1 MRFDILS
8 PCMSPVFCRFE
19 ICRQSGTGIGKRS
32 MRLEMFAELRDE
44 PGWHPLRRL
53 CLGAMVRRVIRL
65 FSALLMTVFCGV
77 ALAQPS
83 VVTPRVGL
91 LLAGSDANSAEL
103 EAFRKGLSERGIDP
117 DRDVELVVRHSVPG
131 PSPDDDPASE
141 LSKTSASV
149 LIGSSLQEVFALQR
163 VAPHTPI
170 VMVAVGDPVGTG
182 LAESMERPGGLVT
195 GLSDFR
201 ADYAETRLSILSDLL
216 PGRHRF
222 GFLYNPD
229 APTAK
234 ITREA
239 ASRRGIILVPLA
251 ARTPSEID
259 AVLAGADNSSMDA
272 ILVVPFPASFQRRRL
287 IGEWASARNLPVM
300 FGYAEFMDLPD
311 DIGGV
316 ASYGT
321 DLLDLYRRAA
331 GYAAA
336 ILGGANVS
344 ELPIQRPE
352 KGDLVVNLRVARRLG
367 ITIPEA
373 VMRKAD
379 HVMR

>member
-1 MRFDILS
+1 MSGPVRCMIRFLSAIL
-8 PCMSPVFCRFE
+8 V
-19 ICRQSGTGIGKRS
+19 
-32 MRLEMFAELRDE
+32 
-44 PGWHPLRRL
+44 
-53 CLGAMVRRVIRL
+53 
-65 FSALLMTVFCGV
+65 TVFCGA
-77 ALAQPS
+77 ALAQQG
-83 VVTPRVGL
+83 VATPRIGL
-91 LLAGSDANSAEL
+91 LLAGSDANVAEL
-103 EAFRKGLSERGIDP
+103 EAFRKGLSQSGIDP
-117 DRDVELVVRHSVPG
+117 DRDVELIVRYSVPG
-131 PSPDDDPASE
+131 GRPGDDPAAE

-149 LIGSSLQEVFALQR
+149 LIASSLREVLALKR
-163 VAPHTPI
+163 VAPDTPI

-182 LAESMERPGGLVT
+182 LAKSLERPGGLVT

-216 PGRHRF
+216 PGRRRF

-234 ITREA
+234 ITQA
-239 ASRRGIILVPLA
+239 ATLRRGIVLVPLA
-251 ARTPSEID
+251 ARIPGEID
-259 AVLAGADNSSMDA
+259 AVLADANNSSMDA
-272 ILVVPFPASFQRRRL
+272 ILVVPFPASLQRRRS
-287 IGEWASARNLPVM
+287 IGEWASLRNLPVM

-311 DIGGV
+311 EIGGI

-352 KGDLVVNLRVARRLG
+352 KGDLVVNQRVARRLG
-367 ITIPEA
+367 IAIPQA
-373 VMRKAD
+373 VMQKAD
-379 HVMR
+379 RVIK

>member
-1 MRFDILS
+1 M
-8 PCMSPVFCRFE
+8 
-19 ICRQSGTGIGKRS
+19 
-32 MRLEMFAELRDE
+32 
-44 PGWHPLRRL
+44 
-53 CLGAMVRRVIRL
+53 IRL
-65 FSALLMTVFCGV
+65 LSALLMAAFCGA
-77 ALAQPS
+77 ALAQQT
-83 VVTPRVGL
+83 VVTPRIGL
-91 LLAGSDANSAEL
+91 LLAGSDANTAEL
-103 EAFRKGLSERGIDP
+103 KAFRKGLSESGIDP
-117 DRDVELVVRHSVPG
+117 DRDVELAVRHSVPG
-131 PSPDDDPASE
+131 RGADDDPASE

-149 LIGSSLQEVFALQR
+149 LIGSSLQEVLALKR

-182 LAESMERPGGLVT
+182 LAESFERPGGLVT

-216 PGRHRF
+216 PGRRRF

-229 APTAK
+229 APTAT
-234 ITREA
+234 ITQQA
-239 ASRRGIILVPLA
+239 VLRRGIVLVPLA
-251 ARTPSEID
+251 ARTPGEID
-259 AVLAGADNSSMDA
+259 AVLAGASDASMDA
-272 ILVVPFPASFQRRRL
+272 LLVVPFPASFQRRRS
-287 IGEWASARNLPVM
+287 IGEWASARNLPLM

-311 DIGGV
+311 EIGGV

-336 ILGGANVS
+336 ILGGANAS

-367 ITIPEA
+367 ISIPEA
-373 VMRKAD
+373 VMQRAD
-379 HVMR
+379 HVIR